1 MEDKYEMYAV
11 LTAQIKELTERKA
24 AINEMILRE
33 LSDNEEEKVE
43 TPVGKFTV
51 TKLKTWKYTSE
62 VTKMEENFKALK
74 AKEESTGEAKYTE
87 KLSLRFT
94 PVKL

>member
-1 MEDKYEMYAV
+1 MEDKYEIYAV

-51 TKLKTWKYTSE
+51 TKLKTWSYTDK
-62 VTKMEENFKALK
+62 VKKLEEEYKAQK
-74 AKEESTGEAKYTE
+74 AKEESTGDAIFVE
-87 KLSLRFT
+87 KPSLRFT
-94 PVKL
+94 PIKL